1 MYTISRL
8 EGAELLSVS
17 TRTIDRYIRLGKIR
31 MKKIGKNIQLHEDDV
46 ERLKRGGIQEEVTI
60 VPKPRADDGFRTR
73 ALDTSSGLDYK
84 TLYEDAKAEL
94 ERKDASVRE
103 LAYAL
108 GKIETELKNS
118 VSLAEHKKTT
128 YLLESSRSRT
138 EEAAAK
144 ARAEMV
150 SLEVALRSNRTVNIA
165 LSAATIVMAL
175 VAAGAWLFSF

>member
-17 TRTIDRYIRLGKIR
+17 TRTIDRYIRLGRIR
-31 MKKIGKNIQLHEDDV
+31 MKKIGKNIQLHEEDV

-73 ALDTSSGLDYK
+73 PIESGGLDYK

-94 ERKDASVRE
+94 ERKDVSVRE
-103 LAYAL
+103 MAYAL
-108 GKIETELKNS
+108 GKIEAELKNTI
-118 VSLAEHKKTT
+118 SLAEHKKAT

-144 ARAEMV
+144 TKAEMA
-150 SLEVALRSNRTVNIA
+150 SLEAALASNRTLNTALGIA
-165 LSAATIVMAL
+165 TLVMVAIAAI
-175 VAAGAWLFSF
+175 AWFTSL